1 MNFLHIE
8 ALPHSLATMNLLVFL
23 LFIVKTLFVAYLATL
38 IGGTFLSIYFRKLF
52 LKTKKN
58 EYLDYSL
65 SFISKLNSNYL
76 TPFGLGIA
84 PLFAIIFIFIQFSD
98 NPNNSVISNLIILT
112 ILFPIS
118 LILSKLDYKKFSNF
132 LANKNY
138 ANFSN
143 NAMLANFSLVL
154 FLIVAFI
161 YTTSEIL
168 FLNLGGNIG
177 SLGMSTVLF
186 NFNGLISFFS
196 ILALSFAFA
205 IINFLQFEFK
215 TENEDSAVNSHKLVE
230 EKSSSVFKLSSISI
244 AVFLVLRDLL
254 VNQTSTSIVFWLL
267 SIGGIFFLLLSI
279 YLINKSKSEL
289 SKKSYIF
296 PYLAFLVFVLGFGGA
311 DSMLF
316 LKSSDSN
323 MVSISKKYDEEIVE
337 LKAANPVQTT
347 TVNAEDI
354 FFDKCI
360 TCHQFD
366 KKAVG
371 PALKDVVV
379 KYKNDKNKLKEFLLN
394 PTKVD
399 PNFPQMPNQGLKP
412 AEAKAIAEYLFKE
425 LGIK

>member
-1 MNFLHIE
+1 
-8 ALPHSLATMNLLVFL
+8 
-23 LFIVKTLFVAYLATL
+23 
-38 IGGTFLSIYFRKLF
+38 
-52 LKTKKN
+52 
-58 EYLDYSL
+58 
-65 SFISKLNSNYL
+65 
-76 TPFGLGIA
+76 
-84 PLFAIIFIFIQFSD
+84 
-98 NPNNSVISNLIILT
+98 
-112 ILFPIS
+112 
-118 LILSKLDYKKFSNF
+118 
-132 LANKNY
+132 
-138 ANFSN
+138 
-143 NAMLANFSLVL
+143 MLANFSLVL